1 MKIKINVIDVS
12 GTQDVVLEIQEKHE
26 REMGTERRLSGEG
39 YDKNGE
45 PVELSIWEYP
55 EGSVNHIE
63 KSDKI
68 QTTEEDIK
76 QQFLE
81 QLNE

>member
-1 MKIKINVIDVS
+1 MKIKIKVIDVS
-12 GTQDVVLEIQEKHE
+12 EIQVVELEIEEAHEKA
-26 REMGTERRLSGEG
+26 MGTERRFSGEV

-55 EGSVNHIE
+55 EGAVNYIE